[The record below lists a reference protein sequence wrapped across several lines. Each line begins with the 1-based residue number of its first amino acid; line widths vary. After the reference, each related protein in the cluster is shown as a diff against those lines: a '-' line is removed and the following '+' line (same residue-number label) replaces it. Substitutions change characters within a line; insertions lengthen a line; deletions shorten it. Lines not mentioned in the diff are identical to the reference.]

1 MAGSN
6 DSNVKLGWGERIG
19 FGVGSTGWNMVNGIF
34 STFLAVYL
42 TNVALLDVGF
52 ISTML
57 AVSRL
62 FDGVSDLVVGNIVDR
77 THSKFGKARIWLLRM
92 CVPLAVGMVLL
103 FWVPS
108 TFPMAVKYVYVF
120 LMYNFVNSV
129 GMTFMQVP
137 YYTLVSLMSSNSEER
152 GLLGNIQQ
160 LFQTLGNII
169 INTFFV
175 VLLTKFSSSPGNS
188 NTQQGYTGAIIC
200 VMALMVILVLI
211 TVFTTKERVH
221 DDDQSQENTAGDEV
235 KPMVA
240 IRSLLSNKYWVIML
254 FAMLCIFLAIFFS
267 SAGGVYYALYIF
279 KDMAQ
284 ISWMNNAIS
293 VAQLAIMFITPFFM
307 TKIGKRWV
315 FAAGMA
321 LLTVGYMG
329 FGLFDT
335 SKSAMIVC
343 NVLKGCGLGMASGMA
358 MGLVADAITYGQLKT
373 GVNAVGM
380 GNAGTSTAQKLGL
393 GLGAAVFGWVMSA
406 AGFKGEYDLQGIA
419 QPAAVETAI
428 RFMYNWVPMIM
439 CAVMCVVFVVSF
451 NLDRDMAK
459 VRAEKGIS
467 A

>member
-175 VLLTKFSSSPGNS
+175 VLLT
-188 NTQQGYTGAIIC
+188 
-200 VMALMVILVLI
+200 
-211 TVFTTKERVH
+211 
-221 DDDQSQENTAGDEV
+221 
-235 KPMVA
+235 
-240 IRSLLSNKYWVIML
+240 
-254 FAMLCIFLAIFFS
+254 
-267 SAGGVYYALYIF
+267 
-279 KDMAQ
+279 
-284 ISWMNNAIS
+284 
-293 VAQLAIMFITPFFM
+293 
-307 TKIGKRWV
+307 
-315 FAAGMA
+315 
-321 LLTVGYMG
+321 
-329 FGLFDT
+329 
-335 SKSAMIVC
+335 
-343 NVLKGCGLGMASGMA
+343 
-358 MGLVADAITYGQLKT
+358 
-373 GVNAVGM
+373 
-380 GNAGTSTAQKLGL
+380 
-393 GLGAAVFGWVMSA
+393 
-406 AGFKGEYDLQGIA
+406 
-419 QPAAVETAI
+419 
-428 RFMYNWVPMIM
+428 
-439 CAVMCVVFVVSF
+439 
-451 NLDRDMAK
+451 
-459 VRAEKGIS
+459 
-467 A
+467 